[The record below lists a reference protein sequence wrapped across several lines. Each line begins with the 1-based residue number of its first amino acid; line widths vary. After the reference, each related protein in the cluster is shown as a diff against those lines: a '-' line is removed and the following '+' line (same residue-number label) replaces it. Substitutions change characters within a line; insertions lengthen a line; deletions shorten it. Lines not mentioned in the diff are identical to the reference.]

1 MKLSTMRH
9 LLLVLFIV
17 TCRVSHGQPS
27 PASDLA
33 RVNATTSEQQEEK
46 SDDDGVYKDYTG

>member
-1 MKLSTMRH
+1 MKPSTMRH
-9 LLLVLFIV
+9 LLLVLFVV
-17 TCRVSHGQPS
+17 TCRVSHGQSS

-33 RVNATTSEQQEEK
+33 RVNVTTSEQQEEK